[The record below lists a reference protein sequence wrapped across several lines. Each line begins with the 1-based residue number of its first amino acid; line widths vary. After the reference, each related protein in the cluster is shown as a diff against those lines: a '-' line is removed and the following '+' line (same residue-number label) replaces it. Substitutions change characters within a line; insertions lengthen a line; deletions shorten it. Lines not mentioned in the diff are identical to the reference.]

1 MASGWYAEVC
11 VGVEEVI
18 FDLATCCVWMGGV
31 FRTAKT
37 QNRFHVVQS
46 GIYGHIANAR
56 AKT

>member
-1 MASGWYAEVC
+1 